1 MKTLARFLPSIA
13 SLRALEALDRL
24 GSASAVA
31 KELSQ
36 TQSAVSRQLQALEAQ
51 LGVNLILRK
60 AKRMQMTPEARLYT
74 AQIRQ
79 ALQTISRA
87 SLDLTLTPQ
96 GGTLNLAIL
105 PTFGMRWLVP
115 RLADFT
121 RRYPDI
127 TLNMATRLQPF
138 DFGAEENRTA
148 CGGLCAGCTERSRC
162 KPGGRSVCPAL
173 TAYRHQTH
181 GLERLVYSPEYSRC
195 CGRRHGLRSVFYYY
209 SGGVTRAW
217 CGFIAKIPG

>member
-138 DFGAEENRTA
+138 DFGAEDFDA
-148 CGGLCAGCTERSRC
+148 ALHFGAADW
-162 KPGGRSVCPAL
+162 PGGDHLRLKTEQLVAVCAPVVLNGHAVNRA
-173 TAYRHQTH
+173 TARFTISFLLLFRRCYT
-181 GLERLVYSPEYSRC
+181 GLVWLYCQNTWLSRIS
-195 CGRRHGLRSVFYYY
+195 RQ
-209 SGGVTRAW
+209 GVW
-217 CGFIAKIPG
+217 

>member
-1 MKTLARFLPSIA
+1 MKAPLRFLPSIA

-60 AKRMQMTPEARLYT
+60 AKRMQMTPEARMYT

-96 GGTLNLAIL
+96 GGSLNLAIL
-105 PTFGMRWLVP
+105 PTFGLHTHV
-115 RLADFT
+115 L
-121 RRYPDI
+121 
-127 TLNMATRLQPF
+127 TLL
-138 DFGAEENRTA
+138 
-148 CGGLCAGCTERSRC
+148 
-162 KPGGRSVCPAL
+162 
-173 TAYRHQTH
+173 
-181 GLERLVYSPEYSRC
+181 
-195 CGRRHGLRSVFYYY
+195 
-209 SGGVTRAW
+209 
-217 CGFIAKIPG
+217 

>member
-1 MKTLARFLPSIA
+1 MKAPSRFLPSIA

-60 AKRMQMTPEARLYT
+60 AKRMQMTPEARMYT

-96 GGTLNLAIL
+96 GGSLNLAIL

-138 DFGAEENRTA
+138 DFGDEDFDAA
-148 CGGLCAGCTERSRC
+148 LHFGAADWPGGDHLRLKTEQLVAVCAPVCAERSHRH
-162 KPGGRSVCPAL
+162 PGGRVVCPAL
-173 TAYRHQTH
+173 TAYRHQTYS
-181 GLERLVYSPEYSRC
+181 LERLVCSPRYSRC
-195 CGRRHGLRSVFYYY
+195 CGGRHGL
-209 SGGVTRAW
+209 
-217 CGFIAKIPG
+217 